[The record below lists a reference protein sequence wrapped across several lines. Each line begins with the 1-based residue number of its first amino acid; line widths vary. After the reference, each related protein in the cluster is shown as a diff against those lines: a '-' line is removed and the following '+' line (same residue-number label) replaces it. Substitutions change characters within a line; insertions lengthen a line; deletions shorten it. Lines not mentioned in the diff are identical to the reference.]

1 MPVVSP
7 HPDQWTYW
15 ESCFTL
21 TRRTP
26 PPSPPSAS
34 MLLAA
39 EPENPKC
46 FAEGRKAFTCFWEED
61 EERAGPVEQYS
72 FTYAYQNENGSRC
85 PLTVAP
91 AAGGKKLFVCHL
103 DRIQMFVQL
112 DIQVH
117 RESVM
122 IHNRSLLVE
131 LVFLL
136 DPPENVTV
144 SSTGHQGQLNVS
156 WVPPPLKYMDD
167 SMIYEVMYA
176 KEGDPAGQVEVARA
190 CSELI
195 LRGLQAA
202 TRYRVEVRVRLDG
215 ITYSGYWSA
224 WSDPVWME
232 TLPADLDPLIVSLT
246 FIITFILFLLCL
258 IVLLSHHRF
267 FIKKVWPTIPVPDS
281 KFQGL
286 FTVYGGDLQEWLRQT
301 SGGLWVTSALL
312 YSEERPSPVEVLSE
326 LNLCRSLAS
335 PPLPPKAC
343 NASTQRDERELSN
356 GSDSAQTDEWR
367 ATQQQHWLMERL
379 RETRPGMGSSLL
391 ESQDTYV
398 TLSTNNHSEE
408 DHVDDTLE
416 EALPL
421 EMHVASRK
429 TPLSEFHSDLG
440 SGQQSSGSGRL
451 SSQSSFEYPSQG
463 WTPKGPG
470 YTYMAVADSGVSMDY
485 SPMSRVDDLGKVAL
499 YANEYKNEIPPHR
512 RPFLT
517 RQYHVHDDG

>member
-1 MPVVSP
+1 MTRDQHSRLVAVYLVCCVMGTVSTAQRAQ
-7 HPDQWTYW
+7 DFQ
-15 ESCFTL
+15 
-21 TRRTP
+21 RK
-26 PPSPPSAS
+26 AS

-61 EERAGPVEQYS
+61 EERAGSVEQYS

-117 RESVM
+117 RERVL
-122 IHNRSLLVE
+122 IHNRSLLIE

-195 LRGLQAA
+195 LRGLQSA
-202 TRYRVEVRVRLDG
+202 TKYRVEVRVRLDG
-215 ITYSGYWSA
+215 ITYNGYWSA
-224 WSDPVWME
+224 WSDP
-232 TLPADLDPLIVSLT
+232 
-246 FIITFILFLLCL
+246 
-258 IVLLSHHRF
+258 
-267 FIKKVWPTIPVPDS
+267 
-281 KFQGL
+281 
-286 FTVYGGDLQEWLRQT
+286 
-301 SGGLWVTSALL
+301 
-312 YSEERPSPVEVLSE
+312 
-326 LNLCRSLAS
+326 
-335 PPLPPKAC
+335 AC
-343 NASTQRDERELSN
+343 NASTQHDERELSN
-356 GSDSAQTDEWR
+356 RSDSAQTDEWR
-367 ATQQQHWLMERL
+367 ATQQEHWLMERL
-379 RETRPGMGSSLL
+379 RETQQNPRMGSSLL

-408 DHVDDTLE
+408 DHIDDALE

-429 TPLSEFHSDLG
+429 TPLSELHSDLG
-440 SGQQSSGSGRL
+440 SGQQSLGSGRL
-451 SSQSSFEYPSQG
+451 SSQSSFEYPNQG
-463 WTPKGPG
+463 WIPKGPG
-470 YTYMAVADSGVSMDY
+470 YAYMAVADSGVSMDY

-512 RPFLT
+512 RPFLI

>member
-1 MPVVSP
+1 MTRDQHRRLVAVYLVCCVMGTVSTAQRAQ
-7 HPDQWTYW
+7 DFQ
-15 ESCFTL
+15 
-21 TRRTP
+21 RK
-26 PPSPPSAS
+26 AS

-224 WSDPVWME
+224 WSDP
-232 TLPADLDPLIVSLT
+232 
-246 FIITFILFLLCL
+246 
-258 IVLLSHHRF
+258 
-267 FIKKVWPTIPVPDS
+267 
-281 KFQGL
+281 
-286 FTVYGGDLQEWLRQT
+286 
-301 SGGLWVTSALL
+301 
-312 YSEERPSPVEVLSE
+312 
-326 LNLCRSLAS
+326 
-335 PPLPPKAC
+335 AC